1 MPRTTPSNPAVYN
14 VVPEDL
20 RVLNGLV
27 PFPISGRSRALP
39 PIYRYEGVHPQLQ
52 SAMTP
57 ASVVYV
63 YLVDSSPKG
72 RKVNSTLKALTSD
85 LYTDETLFLS
95 RLVTLRNQRS
105 VFDWASNFSCN
116 TQNDH
121 K

>member
-1 MPRTTPSNPAVYN
+1 MPRTTPSNPAVYD

-63 YLVDSSPKG
+63 YLVDSSPEG
-72 RKVNSTLKALTSD
+72 RKVFRELASKVSIPGGMI
-85 LYTDETLFLS
+85 
-95 RLVTLRNQRS
+95 NQLGGNPGQHRI
-105 VFDWASNFSCN
+105 FC
-116 TQNDH
+116 
-121 K
+121 